1 MAKLTAWLVTIIGL
15 WLVLAELK
23 VLPASLLTW
32 QGWIIAIAV
41 LAIGIG
47 KLIRNYRKKRK

>member
-15 WLVLAELK
+15 WLLLAELG
-23 VLPASLLTW
+23 VLGALTNY
-32 QGWIIAIAV
+32 QGWIIAILV

-47 KLIRNYRKKRK
+47 KLIRNYKKKRR